1 MALGATRGDRYKNR
15 MRITM
20 VKKRLR
26 DGSECRKCA
35 QATQQLESRG
45 LMGRI
50 DEVLETR
57 EGDSASPAAQLAARF
72 GIDTAPFFIVRDDTG
87 EHVYTSV
94 MRLIQD
100 RLGAAVS
107 DRERAA
113 AIDPDDVGGI

>member
-1 MALGATRGDRYKNR
+1 MAPSTYENTGWGGGAGWGWGWNWSGSTPSPSPSPRPSPCSPMALGATRGDRYKNR

-72 GIDTAPFFIVRDDTG
+72 GIDTA
-87 EHVYTSV
+87 
-94 MRLIQD
+94 
-100 RLGAAVS
+100 
-107 DRERAA
+107 
-113 AIDPDDVGGI
+113 